1 MRQFTN
7 EEIKKYL
14 EDTNENVIPLQEV
27 LGKCFICGIPLDQLE
42 LPEGP
47 ENQVVCLKDRSYF
60 VESFDSYENAE
71 SELEFEP
78 ELLKKDESGL
88 IPGEI
93 ILLAWCSG
101 KNTEKKI
108 PNYYRSYAVDVATSI
123 DKLLNKN
130 FLEYGNYPEQLNAL
144 TIPQLRELLKE
155 NKIKS
160 KGIKKEL
167 VQRLLD
173 NDIHLSNIPEVFK
186 LTDEGEKI
194 LEYNEHIVSAHKDKY
209 FPVYMAARYRKAFQ
223 YPIRFEELK
232 LGVLDILIEE
242 YSKKKWLFPR
252 SFPLS
257 ECLRVKGHHL
267 EVYYKN
273 YEQAFVY
280 YLLLIIIKL
289 YDLTRKIRFGTIRV
303 DYIDIDRL
311 ITVGNIDKKKFDYLF
326 DQALGLIDFEG
337 YDLEL
342 IFLDEI
348 DDLRESICN
357 IDYIKTQ
364 EYIEKYISGDFYIE
378 HSHVKHYMLIS
389 DIKKYWT
396 IEFNI
401 LKIKK

>member
-14 EDTNENVIPLQEV
+14 EYTNENIIPLQEV
-27 LGKCFICGIPLDQLE
+27 LGKCFICGTPLDQLELLE

-47 ENQVVCLKDRSYF
+47 EKQVVCLKDRSYF
-60 VESFDSYENAE
+60 VESFNSYENAE
-71 SELEFEP
+71 SELELEFEP
-78 ELLKKDESGL
+78 ELLKKDDSGL

-108 PNYYRSYAVDVATSI
+108 PHYYRSYAVDVATSI

-130 FLEYGNYPEQLNAL
+130 FLEYGNYHEKLKAL
-144 TIPQLRELLKE
+144 TIPQLRELLKD

-160 KGIKKEL
+160 KGTKKEL

-223 YPIRFEELK
+223 YPIHFEELK

-242 YSKKKWLFPR
+242 YTKNNMIFD
-252 SFPLS
+252 LS
-257 ECLRVKGHHL
+257 ECFKVKGHHL

-273 YEQAFVY
+273 YEQALVY
-280 YLLLIIIKL
+280 YLLLIIINL
-289 YDLTRKIRFGTIRV
+289 YDVTRKIRFGVTRV
-303 DYIDIDRL
+303 DYRDLDRL

-326 DQALGLIDFEG
+326 DRALGLVDFKG

-342 IFLDEI
+342 LFLDEI
-348 DDLRESICN
+348 DDLKETICN

-378 HSHVKHYMLIS
+378 HSPVKHYMLIS
-389 DIKKYWT
+389 DIKKY
-396 IEFNI
+396 
-401 LKIKK
+401 